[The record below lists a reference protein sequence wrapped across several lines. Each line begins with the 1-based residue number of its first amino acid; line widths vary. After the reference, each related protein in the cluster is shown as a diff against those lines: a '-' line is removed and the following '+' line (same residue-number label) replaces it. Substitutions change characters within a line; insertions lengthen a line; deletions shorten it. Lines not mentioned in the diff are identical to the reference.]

1 MRPLIHNLTR
11 DNRGA
16 AMVEFALVAPVLML
30 TLIGLFDLSMNM
42 YTASMVEGAIQ
53 QAAREAT
60 IEGASTN
67 EAAIDATVT
76 DIVQDIVPHAT
87 LTFTRTAY
95 TDFSNARRP
104 EDFTDSDLDGVC
116 NNGEPFEDVNG
127 NNSWDLDPGRAG
139 MGGARD
145 AVLYTV
151 TATYDR
157 QLPLYNFIGVPDTVT
172 TVARTILRNQPF
184 GMQER
189 TVTVGTCT

>member
-76 DIVQDIVPHAT
+76 HIVQDIDPQAT
-87 LTFTRTAY
+87 LTFTRTA
-95 TDFSNARRP
+95 
-104 EDFTDSDLDGVC
+104 
-116 NNGEPFEDVNG
+116 
-127 NNSWDLDPGRAG
+127 
-139 MGGARD
+139 
-145 AVLYTV
+145 
-151 TATYDR
+151 
-157 QLPLYNFIGVPDTVT
+157 
-172 TVARTILRNQPF
+172 
-184 GMQER
+184 
-189 TVTVGTCT
+189 